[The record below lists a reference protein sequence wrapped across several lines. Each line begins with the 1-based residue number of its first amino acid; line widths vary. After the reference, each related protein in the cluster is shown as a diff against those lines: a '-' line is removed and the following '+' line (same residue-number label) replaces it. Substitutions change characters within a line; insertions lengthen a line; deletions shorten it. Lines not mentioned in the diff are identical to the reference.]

1 MVRLSWLPK
10 FTHLIGIDF
19 GTQYT
24 RIWSD
29 SKGMVINEPTVIAT
43 DQNNKVIA
51 VGTDAAEM
59 AGRVTQG
66 ITLHQPVQHGRLY
79 DASIAKALLRVWL
92 QEVLGIQ
99 YLLSPVVMVSV
110 PVGATQ
116 AAQQA
121 IVELMYDLGAR
132 EVFVIAQPLAAAI
145 GAGVPIADA
154 SGTLLFQLGAGV
166 VEAAMISLGSVVA
179 SQTSD
184 KAGEYIDSRVQF
196 AVKQYHGVIISQH
209 TAEELKWVAPVV
221 AGAEG
226 QQLVMGQEAG
236 SNAPIEVN
244 VPVATFSLPV
254 QQIAAQ
260 YLKLVQKL
268 LSQVPPEL
276 TGDVLDK
283 GMLLAGG
290 LAQLPELDQWLTEE
304 LGIPVT
310 VVEEPELVVIKGIST
325 ALEHRNEFK
334 QSLGYR

>member
-1 MVRLSWLPK
+1 
-10 FTHLIGIDF
+10 
-19 GTQYT
+19 
-24 RIWSD
+24 
-29 SKGMVINEPTVIAT
+29 
-43 DQNNKVIA
+43 
-51 VGTDAAEM
+51 
-59 AGRVTQG
+59 
-66 ITLHQPVQHGRLY
+66 
-79 DASIAKALLRVWL
+79 
-92 QEVLGIQ
+92 
-99 YLLSPVVMVSV
+99 
-110 PVGATQ
+110 
-116 AAQQA
+116 
-121 IVELMYDLGAR
+121 
-132 EVFVIAQPLAAAI
+132 
-145 GAGVPIADA
+145 
-154 SGTLLFQLGAGV
+154 
-166 VEAAMISLGSVVA
+166 MISLGSVVA

-184 KAGEYIDSRVQF
+184 RAGEYIDSRVQF
-196 AVKQYHGVIISQH
+196 AVKQHHGVIISQH
-209 TAEELKWVAPVV
+209 TAEELKYIAPVTL
-221 AGAEG
+221 GAEG

-254 QQIAAQ
+254 QQVSGK

-310 VVEEPELVVIKGIST
+310 VVEEPELAVIKGIST

>member
-19 GTQYT
+19 GTQFT

-51 VGTDAAEM
+51 VGRDAAEM
-59 AGRVTQG
+59 AGRVTKG
-66 ITLHQPVQHGRLY
+66 ITLHQPVQRGRLY

-92 QEVLGIQ
+92 QEILGIQ
-99 YLLSPVVMVSV
+99 YLLSPVVMISV

-184 KAGEYIDSRVQF
+184 RAGEYIDSRVQF
-196 AVKQYHGVIISQH
+196 AVKQRHGVIISQH
-209 TAEELKWVAPVV
+209 TAEELKWSAPVTV
-221 AGAEG
+221 GAEG
-226 QQLVMGQEAG
+226 QLLVMGQEAG

-244 VPVATFSLPV
+244 VPIATFSLPV
-254 QQIAAQ
+254 QEIAAQ

-310 VVEEPELVVIKGIST
+310 VVEEPELAVIKGIST